1 MLGTVSRQGPAGAC
15 VESVPFVRRLTALFL
30 ILIDTLDTT
39 RQRRERLLNLGR
51 VLYCI
56 LNFPKINLAARYVT
70 AFLVAAIL
78 VNAALVIMG
87 SMPEFQDQPAT
98 CLEPICMPD
107 QPGALCTQVVCAPV
121 ERDEIVYTNVVVVLV
136 FTLEYLTRL
145 CTAHTVSA
153 AVLLARRVAID
164 LQGNLIDTVS
174 GRGPLSKGA
183 VVVESKSI
191 LFTQSIPYRPLSPL
205 PQQSAIIQ
213 WGPWRKT
220 WEYASSFMGLVDLAS
235 VLPFYIALFAIRP
248 ISDLDISNSHTVSLM
263 HLCRAVR
270 TLKLARYSRQS
281 ALFLRT
287 LQASYPALR
296 FYFVMSFLT
305 MLLVAALVFFF
316 EKVRTRMGSMLV
328 FIRVFD

>member
-1 MLGTVSRQGPAGAC
+1 VCQTP
-15 VESVPFVRRLTALFL
+15 PFVRLTALFP
-30 ILIDTLDTT
+30 ILIDTLGST

-78 VNAALVIMG
+78 LNAALVIMG
-87 SMPEFQDQPAT
+87 SMPEFQYHPAA
-98 CLEPICMPD
+98 CLEPLCTPD

-121 ERDEIVYTNVVVVLV
+121 EKDEIVYMNVALVLV

-174 GRGPLSKGA
+174 GRGPLFKWE

-191 LFTQSIPYRPLSPL
+191 LLTQSISYRPLSPL

-235 VLPFYIALFAIRP
+235 ALPFFIALFAIRLHFQP
-248 ISDLDISNSHTVSLM
+248 RHLQLPHAFAHALVSRRP
-263 HLCRAVR
+263 HPQARAVQQAVGAV
-270 TLKLARYSRQS
+270 LAHAAGLLPGAALLLRHVLPDD
-281 ALFLRT
+281 APGGGAGLFL
-287 LQASYPALR
+287 
-296 FYFVMSFLT
+296 
-305 MLLVAALVFFF
+305 
-316 EKVRTRMGSMLV
+316 
-328 FIRVFD
+328 